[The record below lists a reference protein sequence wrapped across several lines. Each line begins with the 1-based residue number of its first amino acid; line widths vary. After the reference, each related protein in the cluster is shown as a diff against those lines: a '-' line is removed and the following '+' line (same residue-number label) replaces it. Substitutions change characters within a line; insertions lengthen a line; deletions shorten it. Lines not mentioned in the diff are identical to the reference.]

1 VAPRRALDD
10 LIADALVAAAGQ
22 SEGVDRSSPAS
33 WARSVALARRVV
45 LASLSEASARG
56 APSDQELDVV
66 HVAHALVM
74 RGPRVSVES
83 ARGVAEAVRRAV
95 IGSPGVEEFEA
106 RAKAVPHSGAQ
117 VHVERLD
124 GFQADGR
131 LEAGRGEIDSVFVAA
146 AFALRIPT
154 EISPVVETKFGWH
167 VIFLVARKPP
177 GELSP
182 EQSHESLASAVVEL
196 RARTALQ
203 AILRARIERSPIEM
217 FGAADSLLAR
227 VSEP

>member
-1 VAPRRALDD
+1 
-10 LIADALVAAAGQ
+10 
-22 SEGVDRSSPAS
+22 
-33 WARSVALARRVV
+33 VV
-45 LASLSEASARG
+45 LAALSEASARG

-66 HVAHALVM
+66 HVAHAVVM
-74 RGPRVSVES
+74 RGSRVSVDS
-83 ARGVAEAVRRAV
+83 ARGVAEAIRRAA

-106 RAKAVPHSGAQ
+106 RAQAVPHSGAQ

-131 LEAGRGEIDSVFVAA
+131 LETGSGEIDRVFVAA

-203 AILRARIERSPIEM
+203 GILRARIEKSPIEM